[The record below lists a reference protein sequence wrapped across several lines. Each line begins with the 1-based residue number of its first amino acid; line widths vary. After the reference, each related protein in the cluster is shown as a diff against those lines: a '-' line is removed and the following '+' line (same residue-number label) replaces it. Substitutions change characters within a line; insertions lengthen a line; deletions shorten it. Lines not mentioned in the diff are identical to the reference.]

1 MNYQVLWLNVD
12 KPLKSQILHYEK
24 GCPDVQLI
32 GVGKYKPVGKLG
44 RDGGWLSFSNVAS
57 AVADAKSRVPK
68 FEHLRACS
76 NCSRD
81 EQFTALV
88 GAESDLLQG
97 EMPLKSPNY
106 FWVNQGQTYEE
117 ERELGIIWAPQ
128 KNSLGRPLSHWEEI
142 LNVRPD
148 DVIFSYANQM
158 LVAVSTAMVAG
169 YAVDYKPVTN
179 GQWANGPGYQADLAY
194 VTPPRQRPK
203 SELLELGFFQ
213 ENLGKHLVAANGSVK
228 QAYLFRLDTTEG
240 QFLMSAVDLAIPN
253 DSGKIDE
260 RLAGPTQRA
269 QLVQA
274 RIGQGKFREEA
285 MRVWNDRCALSDIS
299 HSRLLRASHIKPWS
313 ESTNLERLDPYN
325 GIILSANLD
334 AAFDCGLISFEDDG
348 TIKVSEKLSEHDRMA
363 LGLDILKVPEFTA
376 KHVSYLAYHRLKFGF
391 STK

>member
-1 MNYQVLWLNVD
+1 MNSQGLWLNVD
-12 KPLKSQILHYEK
+12 VPRKMQTLHYEK
-24 GCPDVQLI
+24 GCFYVQSK
-32 GVGKYKPVGKLG
+32 GVGKFKPTGKLG

-57 AVADAKSRVPK
+57 AVADANLRLPK

-81 EQFTALV
+81 DQFTALV
-88 GAESDLLQG
+88 RTESVLLQG
-97 EMPLKSPNY
+97 ETPLKSPNY
-106 FWVNQGQTYEE
+106 YWVNQGQTYEE

-128 KNSLGRPLSHWEEI
+128 RNSLGKSLSHWEEI
-142 LNVRPD
+142 LDVRPD
-148 DVIFSYANQM
+148 DVIFSYTNKM

-213 ENLGKHLVAANGSVK
+213 GILGKHLVAANGSVK
-228 QAYLFRLDTTEG
+228 QAYLFHLDANEG
-240 QFLMSAVDLAIPN
+240 QFLLSAVGLAIPN
-253 DSGKIDE
+253 DIGKIDE

-274 RIGQGKFREEA
+274 RIGQGKFREET
-285 MRVWNDRCALSDIS
+285 MRVWNDRCALSNIS

-334 AAFDCGLISFEDDG
+334 AAFDCGLISFDDDG
-348 TIKVSEKLSEHDRMA
+348 TIKVSENLSEHDRMA
-363 LGLDILKVPEFTA
+363 LGLDILKIPEFTA
-376 KHVSYLAYHRLKFGF
+376 KHVTYLAYHRLKFGF
-391 STK
+391 SGT